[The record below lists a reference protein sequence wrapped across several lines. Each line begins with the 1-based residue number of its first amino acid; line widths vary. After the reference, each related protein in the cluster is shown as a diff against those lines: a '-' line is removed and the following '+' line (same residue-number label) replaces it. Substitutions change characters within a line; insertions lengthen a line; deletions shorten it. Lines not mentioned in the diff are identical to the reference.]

1 MEIGKVACAAPAW
14 SYRGCTL
21 KSKNVIVINE
31 KQYGKI
37 INDRPVTEIFAL
49 SC

>member
-1 MEIGKVACAAPAW
+1 MPPLPGPIVDA
-14 SYRGCTL
+14 L
-21 KSKNVIVINE
+21 LNVKNVIVINE

-37 INDRPVTEIFAL
+37 TNDRPVTEIFAL